1 MVPAMTAVDIPQLT
15 PELVA
20 RMDEVSSDREAYRVQ
35 PGWWVASRN
44 DDDTRVWSHVRMVM
58 LGVHVP
64 TQQKVVHIFSEDPT
78 EPDVRIEMAAYH
90 HQFVLCLN
98 KAEVKRLGLADAK

>member
-1 MVPAMTAVDIPQLT
+1 MTDTQTQPLA

-20 RMDEVSSDREAYRVQ
+20 RMDEISSDREAYRVQ
-35 PGWWVASRN
+35 PGWWVAGRN
-44 DDDTRVWSHVRMVM
+44 EDDTRAWSQVRMVM

-64 TQQKVVHIFSEDPT
+64 TQQKVVHVFSEDPT

-90 HQFVLCLN
+90 NQLVLCLN
-98 KAEVKRLGLADAK
+98 KAEVKRLGLADAR